1 MGDKSKGLFGK
12 YIVDRV
18 DGKPIKEGAIVLEWT
33 DPNARVG
40 IEAFSKK
47 VREEGYTLLADD
59 LDRKLET
66 YRTNP

>member
-1 MGDKSKGLFGK
+1 MGDKTRGLFGK

-18 DGKPIKEGAIVLEWT
+18 DGKSIIEGAIVLEWK

-40 IEAFSKK
+40 IKAFSEK

-59 LDRKLET
+59 LDKKLDE
-66 YRTNP
+66 Y